1 MDIEANELLSKIK
14 NGDKLAFGEFF
25 DRYWDGLYSV
35 AWARVNDSEVA
46 KDIIQEL
53 FISIWNRRQSLFI
66 QSSVDAYLHTA
77 VKLAVISHFRWKS
90 KKDLHLQDAATRFDI
105 ISEQIGELDDYL
117 ELEKVIAE
125 TVNKMPTLLQQ
136 VYTLRNE
143 NKSIKEIAQELGIAE
158 QTVKNYTMEVLRR
171 LRLVIAEK
179 YPEKYAAY
187 MSALLILLNN

>member
-1 MDIEANELLSKIK
+1 MGIEANVLLSKIK

-25 DRYWDGLYSV
+25 DQYWDRLYTA

-53 FISIWNRRQSLFI
+53 FISIWNRRESLYI

-77 VKLAVISHFRWKS
+77 VKLAVISHFRRKS
-90 KKDLHLQDAATRFDI
+90 KEDLHLQDAATRFDI
-105 ISEQIGELDDYL
+105 ISEQVGELDDYL

-143 NKSIKEIAQELGIAE
+143 NKSIREIAQELGIAE

-179 YPEKYAAY
+179 YPEKYASY
-187 MSALLILLNN
+187 MSALLLLLNN